1 VRIKR
6 VLARDTITKK
16 EVEARIKNQWSDD
29 VKSEL
34 ADFVIEN
41 LELDTTKKRVNE
53 AHLFVLKNVI

>member
-1 VRIKR
+1 MRIKR